1 MSVPKFYDLMLPIL
15 KFLGQ
20 RGVACSYKEQIT
32 HLTTVFHL
40 SKEDLDETIPSGQS
54 RLYDRTS
61 WANSYMFH
69 AGLIQRCKK
78 GEYCITETG
87 RELLAQN
94 PSKITFQTLQNYP
107 SFVEFQRSSNP
118 SHGQQQ
124 AQMELD
130 IADNE
135 KTPDELLESAYQ
147 EIVRQTKSDILDKI
161 KSCSPRFFEHLVI
174 DLLVSMGYG
183 GSRED
188 CAEVVGGSGDGGID
202 GVIKEDRLGLDVIY
216 IQAKR
221 YNNPVQSKDIRDF
234 VGALHFKN
242 ATKGVFITTSTFPAN
257 VHSQIASGMRIVLI
271 DGPRLAELMMEY
283 SIGVETKR
291 LFKIHRI
298 NNDYFEE
305 ENEY

>member
-1 MSVPKFYDLMLPIL
+1 MSVPSYLDLMLPIL
-15 KFLGQ
+15 KLLDQKGF
-20 RGVACSYKEQIT
+20 ACSYQEQME
-32 HLTTVFHL
+32 HLAIYFNL
-40 SKEDLDETIPSGQS
+40 SDEDLKETISSGQS
-54 RLYDRTS
+54 RLYDRTT
-61 WANSYMFH
+61 WANSYMLH
-69 AGLIQRCKK
+69 AGLIQRYKK
-78 GEYCITETG
+78 GKYSITETG

-94 PSKITFQTLQNYP
+94 PAKITLSLLQNYP
-107 SFVEFQRSSNP
+107 SFVEFLNYSPTTRSKP
-118 SHGQQQ
+118 KQQ
-124 AQMELD
+124 
-130 IADNE
+130 ISIDNCE

-257 VHSQIASGMRIVLI
+257 VHQQIASGMRIVLI